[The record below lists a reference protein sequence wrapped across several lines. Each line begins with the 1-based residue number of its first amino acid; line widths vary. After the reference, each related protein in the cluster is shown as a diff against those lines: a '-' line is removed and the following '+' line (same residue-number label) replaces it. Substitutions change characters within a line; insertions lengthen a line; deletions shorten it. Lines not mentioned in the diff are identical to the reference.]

1 MTPSASGRPL
11 LFALALACGG
21 TARAA
26 TVLPPPPA
34 AFADADAEV
43 DGLQER
49 LNALRLEAEPVVDG
63 LAALAP
69 RYHDPAGFAAA
80 ARERAPLR
88 ERLKPLVDELA
99 AGELRFNELREQ
111 VQVQK
116 VVAGLQ
122 TVLKAGG
129 VPEAAGAEFVRSNAR
144 LAFAQEIQLFRAKAA
159 AALHLD
165 EEAFR
170 AAEARA
176 ELERRS
182 GLEVWAV
189 GGGAALLLALVA
201 LLIENARLRRALRVQ
216 GRSALPPPT

>member
-1 MTPSASGRPL
+1 MTLSLRPL
-11 LFALALACGG
+11 LLALALSSAG
-21 TARAA
+21 AA
-26 TVLPPPPA
+26 QAPQVLPPPPA
-34 AFADADAEV
+34 AFADADAEI

-49 LNALRLEAEPVVDG
+49 LNALRLKAEPVLGD

-80 ARERAPLR
+80 SRERVPLR
-88 ERLKPLVDELA
+88 EGLKPLLDELA
-99 AGELRFNELREQ
+99 AGEQRFNQLREQ

-116 VVAGLQ
+116 VLAGLQ

-129 VPEAAGAEFVRSNAR
+129 VPQAAGAEFVRSNTR
-144 LAFAQEIQLFRAKAA
+144 LAFAQEIQQFQAKAV

-176 ELERRS
+176 ELEKRR

-201 LLIENARLRRALRVQ
+201 LLIENARLRRALRPQ
-216 GRSALPPPT
+216 SRSALPPPT

>member
-1 MTPSASGRPL
+1 MRLRLAPAA
-11 LFALALACGG
+11 LFLALPFVLGAG
-21 TARAA
+21 TVP
-26 TVLPPPPA
+26 VLPPAPGD
-34 AFADADAEV
+34 FADADAEV

-49 LNALRLEAEPVVDG
+49 LNALRLEAEPAVDG

-69 RYHDPAGFAAA
+69 RYQDPAGFAAA
-80 ARERAPLR
+80 AQERAPLR
-88 ERLKPLVDELA
+88 GRLQTLVDGLA

-144 LAFAQEIQLFRAKAA
+144 LAFAQEIQLFRAKAD
-159 AALHLD
+159 AALRLD
-165 EEAFR
+165 EEAYR

-176 ELERRS
+176 ELERRR

-189 GGGAALLLALVA
+189 VGGAALLLAVIA
-201 LLIENARLRRALRVQ
+201 LLLDNSRLRRALRAQ
-216 GRSALPPPT
+216 AQAALPPPRRT